1 MIIYKEVELK
11 EGNPVQYVGVYLL
24 RWRQEW
30 GQPTIGFEQDEDF
43 EASLYHFKEWMQKYI
58 KEQGMDNAEKLPKFV
73 WTLYEKILEREA

>member
-30 GQPTIGFEQDEDF
+30 GQPTIGFVEDEIG
-43 EASLYHFKEWMQKYI
+43 EALHEFKKWMQKYI

-73 WTLYEKILEREA
+73 WTLYEKIMERYN